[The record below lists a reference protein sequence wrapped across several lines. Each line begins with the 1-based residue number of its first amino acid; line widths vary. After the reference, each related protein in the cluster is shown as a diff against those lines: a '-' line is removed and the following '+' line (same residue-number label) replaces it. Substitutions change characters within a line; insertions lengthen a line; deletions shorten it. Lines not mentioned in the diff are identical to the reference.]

1 MSFYYTQENE
11 MDEIEHKEVRELIMY
26 FMDKDI
32 DVSDAIKIMA
42 KATHCLICLVADEQF
57 NDEEYEDESN

>member
-1 MSFYYTQENE
+1 